1 MKIKIKQKNNKKND
15 KKKTKKTATTVI
27 SQLKKNKNPQNN
39 FIQTELSNS

>member
-15 KKKTKKTATTVI
+15 KKKNKTATTVI